1 MSKINLTLWSKA
13 NVKVTSFLYVTLSHV
28 LMCILV
34 NTKYEHTQTKTI
46 TFYLIQ
52 SFIIK
57 NNQLFDLMFKG
68 QDHIDLIFIDKN

>member
-1 MSKINLTLWSKA
+1 MTTH
-13 NVKVTSFLYVTLSHV
+13 VKVTSFLYVTISHV

-57 NNQLFDLMFKG
+57 KKSQLFDLMFKG
-68 QDHIDLIFIDKN
+68 QDHIDLIFIDKTHHVLA